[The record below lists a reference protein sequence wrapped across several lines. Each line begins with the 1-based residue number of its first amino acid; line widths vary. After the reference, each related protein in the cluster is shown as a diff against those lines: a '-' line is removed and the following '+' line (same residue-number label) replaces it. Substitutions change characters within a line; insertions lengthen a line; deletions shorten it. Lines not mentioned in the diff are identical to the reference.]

1 MKIIAFYL
9 PQFHNIP
16 ENDEWWGDGFTEW
29 TNVKAATPIYEGHHQ
44 PKVPLNKNYYDLLN
58 DDVKIWQANI
68 AKENGIYG
76 FCYYHYWFN
85 GKMLL
90 EKPMEQMLKNPKID
104 IPFCVCWANEP
115 WTKNWVN
122 QEKVVLIPQKY
133 GDKKEWK
140 EHFDYFLPFFKDPR
154 YMKENNCPIFI
165 IYRPAVMSCVSEM
178 MEYWK
183 ELAIQA
189 GFNGL
194 KLMCVTNDLYVD
206 DTDTYKCFDNIIEW
220 QPHTAKSAKRV
231 SSNRFVADLK
241 KFRRNIFK
249 KAEVLTGID
258 FYDWDIFAKGK
269 RKKRQFQ
276 NYDEVWN
283 GIVNLNP
290 ISKRSI
296 PGAFVRWDNSPR
308 FHERA
313 TIIKGETPE
322 KFYKYMKRQILHAK
336 NEYKVDK
343 IFMYAWN
350 EWAEGGYLEPDE
362 EYGYDYLKAI
372 KRALDETGELPD
384 YSAE

>member
-183 ELAIQA
+183 ELAIQD

-231 SSNRFVADLK
+231 SSNRFVADL
-241 KFRRNIFK
+241 
-249 KAEVLTGID
+249 
-258 FYDWDIFAKGK
+258 
-269 RKKRQFQ
+269 
-276 NYDEVWN
+276 
-283 GIVNLNP
+283 
-290 ISKRSI
+290 
-296 PGAFVRWDNSPR
+296 
-308 FHERA
+308 
-313 TIIKGETPE
+313 
-322 KFYKYMKRQILHAK
+322 
-336 NEYKVDK
+336 
-343 IFMYAWN
+343 
-350 EWAEGGYLEPDE
+350 
-362 EYGYDYLKAI
+362 
-372 KRALDETGELPD
+372 
-384 YSAE
+384 